1 MIGRRGLGP
10 LVGAFFFAVPI
21 VGSAQVVVPP
31 ASEVP
36 IPPRPETDSTKAQT
50 DTIKAKTDTIK
61 HPFGRLE
68 SPRTADIG
76 PQYEWNREELFAS
89 GAYTVAD
96 LLERIPGTTSFRS
109 GWLASPKFV
118 AVNGDLSRVRVF
130 YDGIEM
136 DNLDGRSGTM
146 LDLTTIDL
154 WTLENVAVERFA
166 SEVRVHLK
174 SWRVERTSPYTRT
187 DVYTGDED
195 TNIYRGFYGKRF
207 DNGAGL
213 QLGGQQF
220 STRSARLRG
229 GGDALT
235 FMARAGIARRMWS
248 VDAYAVRRNAAR
260 VVQPTFGNGLS
271 LPEFTGTHTLAY
283 LRAAVGNHAS
293 GPWVQVIAAN
303 MNLHETTDHVDAA
316 TALSQRVRP
325 DTADSTIKRIQY
337 LATAGFARGVFR
349 GSISDRIRAFRG
361 ETYHSPEARLELG
374 SRIAAVDLFG
384 QQGGEEKRRKLHAA
398 FRLNPVSF
406 LAIAGA
412 LSSDRAED
420 DVPGVPPGD
429 AGDST
434 ALPSI
439 PNTTAAR
446 LELGVRVWNPW
457 LIAGFITRDTAVL
470 APPAVV
476 DTVYHYRAIGKRQG
490 LYAGIRGRVYKDINI
505 DVVGTRW
512 DSAGYYQPRFQSR
525 SELNLDTRWMK
536 RFPSGSFGLKL
547 AAIHEHRGVVR
558 FPLAEGFA
566 TTRASNVFSALVE
579 IRILRGVATYQVRNI
594 FGQQY
599 QIFPDFFMPR
609 SLGIYGLRW
618 EFWN

>member
-1 MIGRRGLGP
+1 MIRMRGLGP
-10 LVGAFFFAVPI
+10 LVGAFFFAVP
-21 VGSAQVVVPP
+21 VALTAQVVVPP
-31 ASEVP
+31 GSEVP
-36 IPPRPETDSTKAQT
+36 IPPKPETDSA
-50 DTIKAKTDTIK
+50 KAKTDTIK

-68 SPRTADIG
+68 SPRTTDIG
-76 PQYEWNREELFAS
+76 PQFEWNREELFAS

-96 LLERIPGTTSFRS
+96 LLERVPGTTSFRT

-118 AVNGDLSRVRVF
+118 AVNGDLARVKVF

-154 WTLENVAVERFA
+154 WTLENVAIERFA
-166 SEVRVHLK
+166 SEVRVHLR
-174 SWRVERTSPYTRT
+174 SWRVDRTSPYTRT

-207 DNGAGL
+207 GSGAGL

-220 STRSARLRG
+220 STRSARLGG

-235 FMARAGIARRMWS
+235 FMARAGIARRSWS

-283 LRAAVGNHAS
+283 LRAAMGNQAS
-293 GPWVQVIAAN
+293 GPWGQLMASN
-303 MNLHETTDHVDAA
+303 MNLHETTDHVDAG
-316 TALSQRVRP
+316 TALGLPVRP

-337 LATAGFARGVFR
+337 LAIAGMTRGIFR
-349 GSISDRIRAFRG
+349 GSVADRVRAYKG
-361 ETYHSPEARLELG
+361 DVYHSPEARLEVG
-374 SRIAAVDLFG
+374 GRIATVDLFAQKSG
-384 QQGGEEKRRKLHAA
+384 DEKRRRLHAA

-406 LAIAGA
+406 LAIGGA
-412 LSSDRAED
+412 ASYDNPD
-420 DVPGVPPGD
+420 DDEAPIPPD
-429 AGDST
+429 DEEAPPALPVSPKTT
-434 ALPSI
+434 AL
-439 PNTTAAR
+439 R
-446 LELGVRVWNPW
+446 LEVGVKAWNPW

-470 APPAVV
+470 APPTVV
-476 DTVYHYRAIGKRQG
+476 DSAYHYREVGKRQG
-490 LYAGIRGRVYKDINI
+490 LYFGIRGTLYKDVNI
-505 DVVGTRW
+505 DVLATQW
-512 DSAGYYQPRFQSR
+512 DSAGYYQPEFQAR
-525 SELNLDTRWMK
+525 SELNLNTRWLR
-536 RFPSGSFGLKL
+536 RFPSGSFGLKV
-547 AAIHEHRGVVR
+547 AAIHDYRGVIR

-566 TTRASNVFSALVE
+566 TTGANHVFSALLE

-599 QIFPDFFMPR
+599 QVFPDFFMHR
-609 SLGIYGLRW
+609 SVGVYGLRW